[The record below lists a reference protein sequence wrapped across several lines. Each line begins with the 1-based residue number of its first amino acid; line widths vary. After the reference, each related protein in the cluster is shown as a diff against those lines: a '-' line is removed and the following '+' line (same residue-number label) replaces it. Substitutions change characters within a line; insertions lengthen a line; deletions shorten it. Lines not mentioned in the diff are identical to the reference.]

1 MSQTI
6 LLALLAA
13 GGILMIA
20 VGLARTPSSSAADM
34 VQERLQAYG
43 GGTAGKPLTED
54 EIVLQKPF
62 TERVLRPFILNLG
75 NRFSRSTPEK
85 ARNDLQNR
93 LNLAGRPGNLGP
105 SEFIA
110 VRYVAAVVLFAVGLL
125 IGLLFGNPTF
135 IAVGAAIG
143 GILGF
148 FGPLYWLRTKVEQR
162 RSEIQKS
169 LPDAMDLLTIAVEAG
184 LGFDAAMQRVTDKF
198 HNALSEEFATVLQ
211 ETRLGRPRLEAL
223 DDMGRRTGVEDLH
236 NFVQA
241 VIQSEQM
248 GVGVARILRLQSD
261 EMRRKRR
268 QRAQEKAAQASLKM
282 MLPMVGCIFP
292 TLWIILL
299 GPAILIILKAKGS

>member
-1 MSQTI
+1 MSQTV
-6 LLALLAA
+6 LLALIAA
-13 GGILMIA
+13 GGILLLF

-43 GGTAGKPLTED
+43 GAGARALTED

-62 TERVLRPFILNLG
+62 SERVMRPFIQNLG
-75 NRFSRSTPEK
+75 NRFSRSTPDK

-110 VRYVAAVVLFAVGLL
+110 VRYVAAVVLFA
-125 IGLLFGNPTF
+125 IGLLLGLLSGNPTF
-135 IAVGAAIG
+135 IAVGAAVG

-184 LGFDAAMQRVTDKF
+184 LGFDAAMQPVTEK
-198 HNALSEEFATVLQ
+198 L
-211 ETRLGRPRLEAL
+211 
-223 DDMGRRTGVEDLH
+223 
-236 NFVQA
+236 
-241 VIQSEQM
+241 
-248 GVGVARILRLQSD
+248 RIELSD
-261 EMRRKRR
+261 E
-268 QRAQEKAAQASLKM
+268 
-282 MLPMVGCIFP
+282 VGDCLHESSP
-292 TLWIILL
+292 
-299 GPAILIILKAKGS
+299 GR

>member
-6 LLALLAA
+6 LLGLLAA
-13 GGILMIA
+13 GGVLIA
-20 VGLARTPSSSAADM
+20 VFGIMRAPSSTPADM

-43 GGTAGKPLTED
+43 GGGGARALTED
-54 EIVLQKPF
+54 EIVLEKPF
-62 TERVLRPFILNLG
+62 SERVLRPLILNLG

-110 VRYVAAVVLFAVGLL
+110 VRYVAAVVLFA
-125 IGLLFGNPTF
+125 IGLLLGLLSGNPTF
-135 IAVGAAIG
+135 IAVGAAVG

-184 LGFDAAMQRVTDKF
+184 LGFDAALQRVVEKF
-198 HNALSEEFATVLQ
+198 HNALSDELGTVLQ
-211 ETRLGRPRLEAL
+211 EVRLGRPRLEAL

-292 TLWIILL
+292 TLWIVLL